1 MKREKE
7 RIIDYLLKTMKVRR
21 QWTPSTTG
29 RKGEIEAYCGKILTK
44 YRKWYN
50 II

>member
-7 RIIDYLLKTMKVRR
+7 RIIDYLLKTLKVGR
-21 QWTPSTTG
+21 QWTASTTG
-29 RKGEIEAYCGKILTK
+29 SKGEIEVYCGKILTI